1 MVVKCPC
8 AHLLFELRLTPRSSQ
23 ALNNSETL
31 RLLASIELACYK
43 CKQAVGDPRTH
54 SKIRRRIAHVIK
66 EDRRKRHK
74 RRRDQDALVDAFA
87 RTDLNGQVDRSDSN
101 AIRVDGL

>member
-1 MVVKCPC
+1 M
-8 AHLLFELRLTPRSSQ
+8 
-23 ALNNSETL
+23 
-31 RLLASIELACYK
+31 
-43 CKQAVGDPRTH
+43 H

-87 RTDLNGQVDRSDSN
+87 RTDLNNQADQPN
-101 AIRVDGL
+101 FNTIRTDNP

>member
-1 MVVKCPC
+1 M
-8 AHLLFELRLTPRSSQ
+8 
-23 ALNNSETL
+23 
-31 RLLASIELACYK
+31 
-43 CKQAVGDPRTH
+43 H

-87 RTDLNGQVDRSDSN
+87 RTDLNGQIDRSDSN
-101 AIRVDGL
+101 AIRAEGL

>member
-1 MVVKCPC
+1 M
-8 AHLLFELRLTPRSSQ
+8 LIPRSSQ

-43 CKQAVGDPRTH
+43 CKQAVGDPRMH
-54 SKIRRRIAHVIK
+54 SRIRRRIAHTIK

-74 RRRDQDALVDAFA
+74 RRRDQDALVDALA
-87 RTDLNGQVDRSDSN
+87 RTDLNSRADRPDSN
-101 AIRVDGL
+101 AIQTDL